1 LAVRIA
7 LGLAPVQLE
16 NEFTTVEL
24 KKMNSDV
31 RTHDFD

>member
-1 LAVRIA
+1 
-7 LGLAPVQLE
+7 VQLE